1 MNQQMKL
8 HPLTLKFSGE
18 SSKLEEPFLEDYY
31 RSSLPQVRIL
41 LILGAVVYAAFGIM
55 DALLMPEQMFATW
68 LIRLIVVGPV
78 LFVLLLI
85 SSSVFF
91 KRYMQP
97 VLAVVYIL
105 VGAGIVCMIVI
116 APAQVSYFYYAGLIL
131 VFMWGY
137 TLIRL
142 FFVWASFAG
151 WVQVILYDIAAI
163 WINPAP
169 IAVFINSNFFF
180 IGANAL
186 GMMACYAIEFYSRR
200 DFFMKQQLE
209 IERENI
215 NKINQE
221 LEDRVI
227 KRTEDYQVVNEALEQ
242 EIAEHKRVEEE
253 LHQTLESLKK
263 SVGATINVMV
273 SALEARDPY
282 TAGHQ
287 LRAANLACAIATE
300 MGLSQDKIDGIRMA
314 GSIHD
319 IGKLSIPS
327 EILAKPTK
335 LTSIEYSLIKEHSR
349 SGYEMLKNVESPWP
363 LAKVISQHHERM
375 DGSGY
380 PEKIKGDEILIEAR
394 ILAVSDVVESMASHR
409 PYRPAL
415 GIEAA
420 LEEIEK
426 NKGILYD
433 DAVAETCL
441 RLFREKNYQLP

>member
-1 MNQQMKL
+1 RM
-8 HPLTLKFSGE
+8 
-18 SSKLEEPFLEDYY
+18 
-31 RSSLPQVRIL
+31 L
-41 LILGAVVYAAFGIM
+41 LILGAVVYAAFGIL
-55 DALLMPEQMFATW
+55 DALLMPEQMFSTW